1 MNTNALRSIRIGQGK
16 DTAHMAKVIGK
27 SNDSYAKKERG
38 DVKFTPSE
46 IELVVNDLDLSPV
59 QMSTIFLTQNYR
71 SVRTAAAAFQI
82 CNYCNTKEGIWEWQR
97 TV

>member
-1 MNTNALRSIRIGQGK
+1 MNTKALRSIRIGQGK

-59 QMSTIFLTQNYR
+59 QMSTIFFDSKLPFSKNCGDCV
-71 SVRTAAAAFQI
+71 S
-82 CNYCNTKEGIWEWQR
+82 NL
-97 TV
+97 

>member
-59 QMSTIFLTQNYR
+59 QMSTIFFDSKLLFSKNCGGCV
-71 SVRTAAAAFQI
+71 S
-82 CNYCNTKEGIWEWQR
+82 NL
-97 TV
+97 